1 MYYFVYKTTNK
12 LNDKYYIGQH
22 RTECID
28 DGYLGSGKVFRK
40 ALKKYGKDNFYREI
54 LEFADSPETLNE
66 LEKKYITI
74 DDIQSDN
81 CYNQMSGGK
90 NGFIFS
96 DETKRK
102 ISESQRG
109 EKSHCF
115 GKKR

>member
-12 LNDKYYIGQH
+12 LNGKYYIGQH
-22 RTECID
+22 RTEYID
-28 DGYLGSGKVFRK
+28 DGYLGSGKVFIK
-40 ALKKYGKDNFYREI
+40 ALKKYGKYNFYREI
-54 LEFADSPETLNE
+54 LEFADSPEALND

-74 DDIQSDN
+74 NDIQSDN

-102 ISESQRG
+102 ISEKQQG
-109 EKSHCF
+109 EKSYWF
-115 GKKR
+115 GKTR